1 MSGIGSLFS
10 SITCRLPFIN
20 PIPTSPGNDIVT
32 IVFQEP
38 DACQFTPKLIR
49 SHFQHVFII
58 VKVLPSL
65 NGPPKYAVAI
75 SRSKDVPVFGPP
87 IPENGIFTKSKQ
99 FTDFLL
105 SKIINAEN
113 AAHRSEKFRSMA
125 QRTRHEYLKEL
136 AQKYITNTSINDLSG
151 SSAGSKLVSSIFGG
165 SKKSRSARAGRDSHF
180 IGDAV
185 IKGAICWDVWVEDFG
200 QSKVIDCLVAISA
213 DSLVIVEESSK
224 ELIFVAPNVSI
235 LGWNSHPNYIKIFY
249 HQGECILI
257 KCKDPDLDE
266 INEIVNRLKN
276 VTNGC
281 ETQEFIL
288 KRNNAGQ
295 LGFHVGFDGIVTHVD
310 MYTYAWQ
317 AGLRKFARIVEVC
330 KVAIATLSYEQMQD
344 LLKTSITVSITTLPP
359 LSEQQ
364 PRRFVFFCFS
374 I

>member
-1 MSGIGSLFS
+1 M
-10 SITCRLPFIN
+10 
-20 PIPTSPGNDIVT
+20 
-32 IVFQEP
+32 
-38 DACQFTPKLIR
+38 
-49 SHFQHVFII
+49 
-58 VKVLPSL
+58 KVLPSL
-65 NGPPKYAVAI
+65 SGPPKYAVAI

-87 IPENGIFTKSKQ
+87 IPENGIFAKSKQ
-99 FTDFLL
+99 FTYFLL

-136 AQKYITNTSINDLSG
+136 AQKFITNTTISEASG
-151 SSAGSKLVSSIFGG
+151 SSTGSKIVSSIFGG
-165 SKKSRSARAGRDSHF
+165 SKKSRSARASRDSHF

-185 IKGAICWDVWVEDFG
+185 IKGAICWDVWLEDFG

-224 ELIFVAPNVSI
+224 ELIFVAPNISI

-266 INEIVNRLKN
+266 INEIVNRLKA

-344 LLKTSITVSITTLPP
+344 LLKTSLTVSITTLPP
-359 LSEQQ
+359 LNEQQ
-364 PRRFVFFCFS
+364 PRRLVFFAFS
-374 I
+374 CCRSSLRGLCDQLWVNTSTDLVIFPAAAATSIRAPM